1 MTFTVE
7 ERRLIVLYYSD
18 SRQETISAL
27 WEALPFIDEEGMLES
42 AWNAIGKLNEI
53 SDGEFFD
60 LFEGEA
66 IGYAG

>member
-7 ERRLIVLYYSD
+7 ERRLIILYYSD
-18 SRQETISAL
+18 FRQETISAL
-27 WEALPFIDEEGMLES
+27 WEALPYIDEEGMLES
-42 AWNAIGKLNEI
+42 AWSAVGKLGEI
-53 SDGEFFD
+53 SDAEFYD